1 MHCLRLVSLYIDRRL
16 SLSLKYEEINIKT
29 LILSVVNATLNY
41 LRYSFPKVTLKLV
54 LGLLVFFTIGPDLK
68 AAHLVGGDLS
78 YTCTGNNDYRIRLRI
93 YRDCGSGGAQFDADV
108 DIAVYDINNNLIKEI
123 TILKGPT
130 ITLSASATGNPCET
144 APPSSCTEYAD
155 YIITDNLPP
164 IAGGYTLTWQRCC
177 RNNSIQNIVDPGS
190 EGNTYTVTI
199 PDNDVACNSSP
210 QFLDPAPVVLCVGT
224 PLNLALNV
232 QENDGDSVHIELCN
246 ILKSEGTNGCNNGG
260 ITPSPACPPPY
271 NTIDFLAPFTSLSP
285 VPSSPA
291 FAVDP
296 ITGIITGTP
305 NQLGRYVVG
314 ICASEYRNGV
324 LLSTVRLDYQFV
336 LTACVPNIVSD
347 FLTPIEEPEIL
358 CDGLTIDF
366 TSQSVNANQQLWDF
380 GVDTLT
386 TDTSTFRNPIYTYP
400 GPGIYN
406 VTLISYSNNGVCSD
420 TVVATFDL
428 RSPVDPDFSFHGQT
442 CFENQNVLFT
452 PEGNYPADADFLWEF
467 GAANV
472 PVFNGRTPPPVRWIV
487 PGWQKVR
494 LLITSGVCTYIKEDS
509 VLINNLSSIVDAGPD
524 TTIFLG
530 DEVDLTASNGI
541 DWYWYS
547 ERYIKMSSRISQ
559 TTTVRPLLADTL
571 KFFVRVTDKFGCQ
584 GVDSMNVIVIDK
596 QVIAPINFISP
607 DGNDKNEVLDL
618 SDLNPDGECF
628 ITIMNRWGSEVYTNE
643 AYNNDWAGTDN
654 SGNQLADGTY
664 YYLLRCDKKII
675 FKSAITIVR
684 NPD

>member
-1 MHCLRLVSLYIDRRL
+1 MNI
-16 SLSLKYEEINIKT
+16 SLKF
-29 LILSVVNATLNY
+29 
-41 LRYSFPKVTLKLV
+41 LRYSFPKYTLKVV
-54 LGLLVFFTIGPDLK
+54 LSLIAFFTLGADLN

-78 YTCTGNNDYRIRLRI
+78 YTCVGNNDYRIRLRV
-93 YRDCGSGGAQFDADV
+93 YRDCAGGGAQFDADV
-108 DIAVYDINNNLIKEI
+108 NIAVYDIDNNLIKQI
-123 TILKGPT
+123 NILKGPT

-144 APPSSCTEYAD
+144 APASSCTEYAD

-164 IAGGYTLTWQRCC
+164 LLGGYTLTYQRCC
-177 RNNSIQNIVDPGS
+177 RNSTIQNIANPSS

-224 PLNLALNV
+224 PLSLALNV
-232 QENDGDSVHIELCN
+232 QENDGDSVHIELCD
-246 ILKSEGTNGCNNGG
+246 ILKSEGTNGCNNGST
-260 ITPSPACPPPY
+260 IPNPACPPPY
-271 NTIDFLAPFTSLSP
+271 NTITFTPPFSSTSP

-336 LTACVPNIVSD
+336 LTACIPNIVSD
-347 FLTPIEEPEIL
+347 FVTPIEEPEIL
-358 CDGLTIDF
+358 CDGLTIAF
-366 TSQSVNANQQLWDF
+366 TSQSINANQQLWDF
-380 GVDTLT
+380 GVAGVT
-386 TDTSTFRNPIYTYP
+386 TDTSTFRNPTFTYP
-400 GPGIYN
+400 GPGVYE
-406 VTLISYSNNGVCSD
+406 VSLISFSNNGACSD
-420 TVVATFDL
+420 TSVATFDL
-428 RSPVDPDFSFHGQT
+428 RDPIDPDFSFTGET

-452 PEGNYPADADFLWEF
+452 PEGNYPADTDFLWEF

-472 PVFNGRTPPPVRWIV
+472 PAFNGRTPPPIRWII

-494 LLITSGVCTYIKEDS
+494 LLITAGVCTYIKEDS
-509 VLINNLSSIVDAGPD
+509 VLINNLSSMVDAGPD

-530 DEVDLTASNGI
+530 DEVDLTASDGI

-547 ERYIKMSSRISQ
+547 EKFVKMSSRISQ
-559 TTTVRPLLADTL
+559 TTTVRPLFTDSL
-571 KFFVRVTDKFGCQ
+571 KFYVRVTDKFGCQ
-584 GVDSMNVIVIDK
+584 GIDSMYVIVIDN
-596 QVIAPINFISP
+596 QVKAPINFISP
-607 DGNDKNEVLDL
+607 DGNDRNEVLDL
-618 SDLNPDGECF
+618 SELNPDSECF

-643 AYNNDWAGTDN
+643 AYANDWAGTDN
-654 SGNQLADGTY
+654 SGNSLPDGTY
-664 YYLLRCDKKII
+664 YYLLRCDKQII
-675 FKSAITIVR
+675 FKSAITIIR

>member
-1 MHCLRLVSLYIDRRL
+1 MNV
-16 SLSLKYEEINIKT
+16 
-29 LILSVVNATLNY
+29 ILNL
-41 LRYSFPKVTLKLV
+41 LRYSFPKNTPKFVLALV
-54 LGLLVFFTIGPDLK
+54 VVFSTALDLK

-93 YRDCGSGGAQFDADV
+93 YRDCAGGGAQFDGDV
-108 DIAVYDINNNLIKEI
+108 DIAVYDINNVLIKTI
-123 TILKGPT
+123 NILKGPT
-130 ITLSASATGNPCET
+130 VTLSASATGNPCET

-164 IAGGYTLTWQRCC
+164 LAGGYTLTWQRCC
-177 RNNSIQNIVDPGS
+177 RNNSIQNILNPGS

-199 PDNDVACNSSP
+199 PDNDVACNNSP

-232 QENDGDSVHIELCN
+232 QENDGDSVHIELCD

-260 ITPSPACPPPY
+260 TIPNPACPPPY
-271 NTIDFLAPFTSLSP
+271 NTINFVAPYTSANP
-285 VPSSPA
+285 IPATPA

-347 FLTPIEEPEIL
+347 FVTPIEDPSIL
-358 CDGLTIDF
+358 CDGLTLAF

-386 TDTSTFRNPIYTYP
+386 TDTSTFRNPTYTFP
-400 GPGIYN
+400 GPGVYD
-406 VTLISYSNNGVCSD
+406 VTLISFSNNGACSD
-420 TVVATFDL
+420 TVVSTFDL
-428 RSPVDPDFSFHGQT
+428 RTPVDPDFTFTGQT

-452 PEGNYPADADFLWEF
+452 ALGDYPADADFLWEF

-472 PVFNGRTPPPVRWIV
+472 PAYNGRTPPPIKWIV
-487 PGWQKVR
+487 TGWQKVR

-524 TTIFLG
+524 TTIYLG

-547 ERYIKMSSRISQ
+547 EKYIKMSSRITQ
-559 TTTVRPLLADTL
+559 TTTVRPLFTDTL
-571 KFFVRVTDKFGCQ
+571 KFYVRVTDKFGCD
-584 GVDSMNVIVIDK
+584 GIDSMNVIVLDK
-596 QVIAPINFISP
+596 QVFSAINFISP
-607 DGNDKNEVLDL
+607 DGNDRNEVLDL
-618 SDLNPDGECF
+618 SEINPDGECF
-628 ITIMNRWGSEVYTNE
+628 ITIMNRWGQEVYTNK
-643 AYNNDWAGTDN
+643 AYNNDWSGTDN
-654 SGNQLADGTY
+654 SGNDLPDGTY
-664 YYLLRCDKKII
+664 YYLLRCDKQII
-675 FKSAITIVR
+675 FKSAITIIR
-684 NPD
+684 NPE

>member
-1 MHCLRLVSLYIDRRL
+1 MNVILNLV
-16 SLSLKYEEINIKT
+16 
-29 LILSVVNATLNY
+29 
-41 LRYSFPKVTLKLV
+41 RYSFPKYTPKFVLALV
-54 LGLLVFFTIGPDLK
+54 LVFSTAIDLE

-93 YRDCGSGGAQFDADV
+93 YRDCAGGGAQFDADV
-108 DIAVYDINNNLIKEI
+108 DIAVYDINNVLIKEI
-123 TILKGPT
+123 NIVKGPT
-130 ITLSASATGNPCET
+130 VTLSASATGNPCET

-164 IAGGYTLTWQRCC
+164 LAGGYTLTWQRCC
-177 RNNSIQNIVDPGS
+177 RNNSIQNILNPGS

-199 PDNDVACNSSP
+199 PDNDVGCNNSP

-232 QENDGDSVHIELCN
+232 QENDGDSVHIELCD
-246 ILKSEGTNGCNNGG
+246 ILKSEGTNGCNNGST
-260 ITPSPACPPPY
+260 IPSPACPPPY
-271 NTIDFLAPFTSLSP
+271 NTINFAAPYTSASP
-285 VPSSPA
+285 LPSAPA

-347 FLTPIEEPEIL
+347 FVTPIEDPSIL
-358 CDGLTIDF
+358 CDGLTLAF
-366 TSQSVNANQQLWDF
+366 TSQSVNANQQFWDF

-386 TDTSTFRNPIYTYP
+386 TDTSSDRNPTYTFP
-400 GPGIYN
+400 GPGIYD
-406 VTLISYSNNGVCSD
+406 VSLISFSNNGACSD

-428 RSPVDPDFSFHGQT
+428 RTPVDPDFTFTGQT

-452 PEGNYPADADFLWEF
+452 ALGAYPADADFLWEF

-472 PVFNGRTPPPVRWIV
+472 PAYNGRTPPPIKWIV
-487 PGWQKVR
+487 TGWQKVR

-530 DEVDLTASNGI
+530 DEVDLTASSGI

-547 ERYIKMSSRISQ
+547 EEYVKMSSRITQ
-559 TTTVRPLLADTL
+559 TTTVRPLFTDTL
-571 KFFVRVTDKFGCQ
+571 KFFVRVTDKYGCD
-584 GVDSMNVIVIDK
+584 GIDSVNVIVLDN
-596 QVIAPINFISP
+596 QVFSAINFISP
-607 DGNDKNEVLDL
+607 DGNDRNEVLDL
-618 SDLNPDGECF
+618 SEINPDGECF
-628 ITIMNRWGSEVYTNE
+628 ITVMNRWGSEVYTNK
-643 AYNNDWAGTDN
+643 AYNNDWSGTDN
-654 SGNQLADGTY
+654 SGNELPDGTY
-664 YYLLRCDKKII
+664 YYLLRCDKQII
-675 FKSAITIVR
+675 FKSAITIIR
-684 NPD
+684 NPE

>member
-1 MHCLRLVSLYIDRRL
+1 MK
-16 SLSLKYEEINIKT
+16 LKYEEFYQNSNPI
-29 LILSVVNATLNY
+29 SVVNQFLSFI
-41 LRYSFPKVTLKLV
+41 RYSISFKAPKII
-54 LGLLVFFTIGPDLK
+54 LGFLVFILFGIDLN

-93 YRDCGSGGAQFDADV
+93 YRDCAGGGAQFDSDV
-108 DIAVYDINNNLIKEI
+108 NIAVYDINNVLIKEI
-123 TILKGPT
+123 NIAKGPT
-130 ITLSASATGNPCET
+130 VTLSASATGNPCET

-164 IAGGYTLTWQRCC
+164 IPGGYTLTWQRCC
-177 RNNSIQNIVDPGS
+177 RNNSIQNILNPGS
-190 EGNTYTVTI
+190 EGNTYTVSI
-199 PDNDVACNSSP
+199 PDNDVACNNSP

-232 QENDGDSVHIELCN
+232 QENDGDSVHIELCD
-246 ILKSEGTNGCNNGG
+246 ILKSEGTNGCNNGTT
-260 ITPSPACPPPY
+260 IPSPACPPPY
-271 NTIDFLAPFTSLSP
+271 NTINFSAPFTSQSP

-296 ITGIITGTP
+296 NTGVITGTP

-347 FLTPIEEPEIL
+347 FVTPIEEPEIL
-358 CDGLTIDF
+358 CDGLTIAF

-380 GVDTLT
+380 GVAGVT
-386 TDTSTFRNPIYTYP
+386 TDTSTFRNPTFTYP
-400 GPGIYN
+400 GPGIYE
-406 VTLISYSNNGVCSD
+406 VKLISYSNNGVCSD
-420 TVVATFDL
+420 TSTAVFDL
-428 RSPVDPDFSFHGQT
+428 REPVDPDFSFQGET
-442 CFENQNVLFT
+442 CYENQNVLFT

-472 PVFNGRTPPPVRWIV
+472 PVFNGRTPPPVRWLF

-494 LLITSGVCTYIKEDS
+494 LLISTGVCTYFKEDS
-509 VLINNLSSIVDAGPD
+509 VLISNLSSVVDAGPD
-524 TTIFLG
+524 TTIYLG
-530 DEVDLTASNGI
+530 DELDITASDGI

-547 ERYIKMSSRISQ
+547 EKYVKMSSRVSQ
-559 TTTVRPLLADTL
+559 TTTIKPLFTDTL
-571 KFFVRVTDKFGCQ
+571 KFYVRVTDKFGCQ
-584 GVDSMNVIVIDK
+584 GIDSMNVIVIDRL
-596 QVIAPINFISP
+596 VISPINFISP
-607 DGNDKNEVLDL
+607 DGNDRNEVLDL
-618 SDLNPDGECF
+618 AELNPDGECY
-628 ITIMNRWGSEVYTNE
+628 IMIMNRWGTEVYSNN
-643 AYNNDWAGTDN
+643 AYNNDWAGKDN
-654 SGNQLADGTY
+654 SGNDLPDGTY
-664 YYLLRCDKKII
+664 YYLLRCDKQIV